1 MRSLEDGPALSSGLI
16 LGGVLLALG
25 MQLSLYFLTE
35 IQLAD
40 SITLALLLVGMP
52 VLAIAQIPLIQEAL
66 LERLPAYWSSIGTL
80 CALAVIICLVGM
92 RREGPAAIGLQWI
105 SFGNLVG
112 WGFALTIAGLVVSF
126 AFRGVGASLGLKE
139 SRVLRA
145 LLPETAKERGV
156 FALLSVA
163 AGFGEEVAYRGY
175 AIPVLTPITGV
186 GGAVLITS
194 LVFGGMH
201 AYQGLFGIIRTMTM
215 GVILAGGFLVSGSVL
230 PCILAHTLI
239 DIIAGI
245 AIGQHLML
253 PEESI

>member
-1 MRSLEDGPALSSGLI
+1 
-16 LGGVLLALG
+16 
-25 MQLSLYFLTE
+25 MQLFLYFLTE
-35 IQLAD
+35 IRLTD
-40 SITLALLLVGMP
+40 SIMLALLLVGMP
-52 VLAIAQIPLIQEAL
+52 VLAIAQIPLIQAAL
-66 LERLPAYWSSIGTL
+66 LERLPVYWSSIGTL

-105 SFGNLVG
+105 SLGNLVG
-112 WGFALTIAGLVVSF
+112 WGLALTIAGLVVSF

-145 LLPETAKERGV
+145 LLPETVKERGV

-201 AYQGLFGIIRTMTM
+201 AYQGLLGIIRTMTM
-215 GVILAGGFLVSGSVL
+215 GVILAGGLLVSGSVL

-253 PEESI
+253 PEESISTEDVT